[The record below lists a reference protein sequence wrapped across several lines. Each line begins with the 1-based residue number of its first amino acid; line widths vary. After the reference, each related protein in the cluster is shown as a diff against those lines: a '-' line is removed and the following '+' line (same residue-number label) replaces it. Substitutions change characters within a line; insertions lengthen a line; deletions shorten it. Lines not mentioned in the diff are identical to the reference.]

1 MLSWRRLS
9 CRKVY
14 SSKGV
19 LLKRVAQRPSLAKRD
34 GLWVHQGVADPAAG
48 WERVVEEV
56 RGERIASVLKA

>member
-1 MLSWRRLS
+1 M
-9 CRKVY
+9 Y

-34 GLWVHQGVADPAAG
+34 GLWVHQGIADPTAG